1 MFVYNG
7 LLEPE
12 AAGLLL
18 VLEDFGC
25 VEFGDLGAL
34 PGGELSR
41 VSADDCY

>member
-18 VLEDFGC
+18 VLEDLGG
-25 VEFGDLGAL
+25 VELGDGGGL
-34 PGGELSR
+34 PGGELGWVAS
-41 VSADDCY
+41 DDCY